1 MKNNY
6 WNIYTLIIY
15 IYYYLYIYIINY
27 NIILSFKETINY
39 NEANKNFH

>member
-15 IYYYLYIYIINY
+15 IYYYLYIYILLI
-27 NIILSFKETINY
+27 IILSFKETINY